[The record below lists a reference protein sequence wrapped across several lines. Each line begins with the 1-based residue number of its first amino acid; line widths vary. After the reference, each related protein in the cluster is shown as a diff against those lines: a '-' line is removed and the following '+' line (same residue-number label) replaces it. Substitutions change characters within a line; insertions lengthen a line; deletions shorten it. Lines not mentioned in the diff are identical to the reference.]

1 MKAALTACIR
11 AFSSLRRG
19 AMFWHLLWP
28 GLVSLALWAGL
39 ALAYWGD
46 MVALLMGGLRGLP
59 WVGDLVQGG
68 TVFGIA
74 ATVVVHFLLV
84 GLLLPLVYVTT
95 LPIVGVFALPLM
107 LEQVAQREYATL
119 EARHGGSLI
128 GSLVNALLAT
138 LLFALLLILTLPLW
152 WVPGLGVALPI
163 LLSAWLN
170 QRIYR
175 YDALMQHADRDE
187 LRLLQKQCRGGLYLV
202 GLGTGL
208 LAWVPLANLLAPAF
222 AGLASVHYCLSA
234 LERQRGTGMA
244 VQRRADRGM

>member
-1 MKAALTACIR
+1 ML
-11 AFSSLRRG
+11 
-19 AMFWHLLWP
+19 WHLLWP
-28 GLVSLALWAGL
+28 GLVSLVVWTVL
-39 ALAYWGD
+39 ALGYWSD
-46 MVALLMGGLRGLP
+46 MVALMMGILRSLP
-59 WVGDLVQGG
+59 WIGDLAAGG

-74 ATVVVHFLLV
+74 AAVVVHFLLA

-95 LPIVGVFALPLM
+95 LLIVGVFALPLM
-107 LEQVAQREYATL
+107 LEQVAKREYPGL
-119 EARHGGSLI
+119 EARRGGSML

-138 LLFALLLILTLPLW
+138 LLFTLLLILTLPLW
-152 WVPGLGVALPI
+152 LVPGLGVALPI

-170 QRIYR
+170 QRVYR

-187 LRLLQKQCRGGLYLV
+187 LRVLPKQCRSGLYLV

-234 LERQRGTGMA
+234 LERRRGITREMQGRAATGVDMLRLPEPSRPA
-244 VQRRADRGM
+244 S